1 MSSHESS
8 FNKMITNWGDSKNNR
23 ILIKNTYLV
32 TKDLMIHVE
41 DESSAIVDKIV
52 TTTVSL
58 NNKKSLELI
67 WNDRSFLSIM
77 RK

>member
-1 MSSHESS
+1 MSSNESS
-8 FNKMITNWGDSKNNR
+8 FNKMITNWGDSKNNI